1 MLYQETNWTL
11 NMHKDTAD
19 LVRAFL
25 AKGRKVKL
33 CWSSHAASAAP
44 REHTGGLDR
53 YQFRAFVRYS
63 KEG

>member
-1 MLYQETNWTL
+1 MLYQESTFTL
-11 NMHKDTAD
+11 NPHKDTAD

-25 AKGRKVKL
+25 AKGRKVKV
-33 CWSSHAASAAP
+33 CWTAHAASAAP
-44 REHTGGLDR
+44 REHTSGLDR